1 VQRICCAIRILEF
14 IHCQPTGG
22 NGHFSP
28 TAGSEVERHTAIG
41 RAIALRAPA
50 RDPAIERRIAP
61 EAVHPNLIPFRRL
74 WESAILGLLLGGN
87 GGVQIPYPFI

>member
-1 VQRICCAIRILEF
+1 MQRICCAIGILEF

-22 NGHFSP
+22 NGLFSP

-41 RAIALRAPA
+41 RAIALRTPA

-61 EAVHPNLIPFRRL
+61 KTVHPNFIPCRRL
-74 WESAILGLLLGGN
+74 RESAIN
-87 GGVQIPYPFI
+87 